1 MTNRMFGRVTRTN
14 QHKASSQAFDNPGTQ
29 LGFGMAEEVPAQPA
43 ALGLTVDTCLIPLTI
58 EEIPASLIANM
69 KLLDVTSKFDGSV
82 GALKRAVESGQAKL
96 PKDGVCICSKRL
108 SQSKGE
114 KIFFMVKQS
123 QMQYHQRMISGIQT
137 IGKISYQGIFF
148 NFLFVFVLVHN
159 SLTPLSSQTCSRPQ
173 QQKKRLVNSCKYGLC
188 VRQYHFCLL
197 FFVFVLLFVLVSFF
211 SSKSTTSHFLL
222 AFCFLFFFSLFFAAR
237 NPRDH

>member
-123 QMQYHQRMISGIQT
+123 QMQHHQRMISGIQT
-137 IGKISYQGIFF
+137 IGKSSYQGIFVL
-148 NFLFVFVLVHN
+148 FLFVFVVCVQFDHN
-159 SLTPLSSQTCSRPQ
+159 FLILSSQTCPRPQ
-173 QQKKRLVNSCKYGLC
+173 QQKKLLHPSLPRLLRETGSLTV
-188 VRQYHFCLL
+188 
-197 FFVFVLLFVLVSFF
+197 VLIVS
-211 SSKSTTSHFLL
+211 
-222 AFCFLFFFSLFFAAR
+222 
-237 NPRDH
+237 